1 MNGWSP
7 TDWRKMVGLIVLGGG
22 GIACSAAGCWGM
34 YMTAQLAQVK
44 GVNVWP
50 VAYQGMGW
58 QVLTGIVLTGFSAI
72 LGRRVFKLQV
82 AGSTVESVGED
93 AATKIEDAANKEPA

>member
-1 MNGWSP
+1 MNWSP
-7 TDWRKMVGLIVLGGG
+7 TDWRKMVGLIFLGGG
-22 GIACSAAGCWGM
+22 GISCSAVGACGLWL
-34 YMTAQLAQVK
+34 TAELAQQK

-50 VAYQGMGW
+50 IAYQAMGW

-93 AATKIEDAANKEPA
+93 AATRIEDAASKEQV